1 MTLARLYNESLKVS
15 SQIYDLCGSPDPD
28 LPRIGLADVE
38 RAYVHV
44 DYENEHDIKEE
55 HKPLYE
61 ITERRS
67 IKQRVKSLLG
77 MSKKQNEE

>member
-1 MTLARLYNESLKVS
+1 MSCA
-15 SQIYDLCGSPDPD
+15 SPNPD

>member
-1 MTLARLYNESLKVS
+1 
-15 SQIYDLCGSPDPD
+15 
-28 LPRIGLADVE
+28 
-38 RAYVHV
+38 VHV

-77 MSKKQNEE
+77 MSKKQNDE